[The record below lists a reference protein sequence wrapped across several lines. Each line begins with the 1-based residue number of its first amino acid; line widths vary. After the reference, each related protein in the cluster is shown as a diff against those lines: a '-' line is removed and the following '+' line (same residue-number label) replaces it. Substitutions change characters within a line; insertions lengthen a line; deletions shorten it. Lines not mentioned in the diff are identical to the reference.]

1 MSTAEMPRDDLDEGV
16 RRGIGRPAAV
26 VAVLLLFAAGAA
38 ALPSVI
44 RPRKAPDS
52 SREAMKKLQDLRDED
67 RKILSSYAVS
77 KKPYR
82 IPIDRAMALIAE
94 ESARSSAKGDPRP

>member
-1 MSTAEMPRDDLDEGV
+1 MSTDEIPGYDLDQGG
-16 RRGIGRPAAV
+16 RRGAGRAAAV

-44 RPRKAPDS
+44 RSRKAPDS
-52 SREAMKKLQDLRDED
+52 SREALKKLQDLRDED

-82 IPIDRAMALIAE
+82 IPIDRAMSLIAR
-94 ESARSSAKGDPRP
+94 ESARSSARGDSRP